1 MGTPIP
7 RPTPRPIGSA
17 LLCTGTV
24 PTLPGCPDVVLTVV
38 LAVVLDTVL
47 DDVLPELV
55 VLDDDVA
62 VEEVVVAET
71 GSLVTLK

>member
-7 RPTPRPIGSA
+7 RPTPRPTGSA
-17 LLCTGTV
+17 LLWTGTV
-24 PTLPGCPDVVLTVV
+24 PPLPGCPDVVLTDV

-47 DDVLPELV
+47 DDVVAELV

-71 GSLVTLK
+71 GSLVMLK